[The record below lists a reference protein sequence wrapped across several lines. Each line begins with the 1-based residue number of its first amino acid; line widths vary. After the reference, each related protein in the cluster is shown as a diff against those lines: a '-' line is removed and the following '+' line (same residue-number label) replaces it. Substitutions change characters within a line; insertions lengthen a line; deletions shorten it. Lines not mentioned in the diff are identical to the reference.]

1 MPEADAVEDALIG
14 HLDKA
19 AVRKFFT
26 DNILSI
32 VRADFEIRLTAGYG
46 GPFLL
51 DALTFVPANNSQL
64 THGLGIVMN
73 EESTGSS
80 RVLHATPFI
89 SLQLVS
95 GLLLNQV
102 QYWLN
107 EILFSNLEGWPEF
120 ICGENCFTWQRG
132 ILQSICGFFT
142 SHARSINSEGI
153 GREEWS
159 GRPKMLRKALEFSI
173 LTFVMG
179 HQLWIPEEEKLRLAG
194 EIYIPQDVKVSCRL
208 PNKIF
213 KMQLL
218 PMLKRLANDV
228 LTELHFSL
236 RDSKDAAD
244 WGFDFSVMMLL
255 LTVVAE
261 NQISLDDVVAC
272 AIYRGDLGRSR
283 DVDAMADIKALETS
297 LTDVLIKL
305 FDKKYKFRGD
315 SFNPFQFPHQG
326 AEIDTDEI
334 TQQLVRDVSSVIDSH
349 RKWILFNLPDQIS

>member
-1 MPEADAVEDALIG
+1 MLG
-14 HLDKA
+14 
-19 AVRKFFT
+19 
-26 DNILSI
+26 I
-32 VRADFEIRLTAGYG
+32 VRDDFEIRLTAGYG
-46 GPFLL
+46 EPFLL
-51 DALTFVPANNSQL
+51 DALTFIPANNSQL
-64 THGLGIVMN
+64 THGLGIVLN
-73 EESTGSS
+73 EESTASS
-80 RVLHATPFI
+80 RVWHVTPFI

-95 GLLLNQV
+95 SGLLLNQV
-102 QYWLN
+102 QIWLD
-107 EILFSNLEGWPEF
+107 EILFSNLEGWPDF
-120 ICGENCFTWQRG
+120 SCGQNCFSWQRG
-132 ILQSICGFFT
+132 ILQSICRFFT

-153 GREEWS
+153 GREQWP

-179 HQLWIPEEEKLRLAG
+179 HQLLIPEDEKSRLAG
-194 EIYIPQDVKVSCRL
+194 EIYIPQDVNVSCRL

-218 PMLKRLANDV
+218 PMLKRLASDV

-272 AIYRGDLGRSR
+272 AIKRGDLGRSR
-283 DVDAMADIKALETS
+283 EVDAMADIKALETS

-305 FDKKYKFRGD
+305 FDKKYKSRGD
-315 SFNPFQFPHQG
+315 SFNPFQISHQG
-326 AEIDTDEI
+326 VEIDTDEI
-334 TQQLVRDVSSVIDSH
+334 TQQLVRDISSVIDSH
-349 RKWILFNLPDQIS
+349 RK